1 MTKEEKIQSVLNNEI
16 IYKKIINKAKIDYRF
31 KEDLLQHFY
40 EKILMAKSLP
50 NTPVEILKYS
60 KVMLANLIIDS
71 RKHRHYKFVVDK
83 VEYISLDEHE
93 EDFEDECLDD
103 SVLNTRSI
111 RVETELNAKQIN
123 ECESYQDY
131 EDYFVSVL
139 DDCLK
144 DSFYSFEEQERNII
158 VRHLLVGYTAKELGK
173 EYDILIQSVKNIILR
188 FRQNCNI
195 QINID
200 NKLDN

>member
-1 MTKEEKIQSVLNNEI
+1 MTKEEKIQIVLGYEV

-31 KEDLLQHFY
+31 KDDLLQHFY
-40 EKILMAKSLP
+40 EKIIMAKSLP

-71 RKHRHYKFVVDK
+71 RKHRHYKLLVDR
-83 VEYISLDEHE
+83 VEHISLDEHE
-93 EDFEDECLDD
+93 EDLEDDCLDE

-123 ECESYQDY
+123 ECETYQDF

-144 DSFYSFEEQERNII
+144 DSFYSFYELNVPLYYFLRIKY
-158 VRHLLVGYTAKELGK
+158 HLKAENENELVFFHKK
-173 EYDILIQSVKNIILR
+173 RIFILKFNW
-188 FRQNCNI
+188 F
-195 QINID
+195 
-200 NKLDN
+200 